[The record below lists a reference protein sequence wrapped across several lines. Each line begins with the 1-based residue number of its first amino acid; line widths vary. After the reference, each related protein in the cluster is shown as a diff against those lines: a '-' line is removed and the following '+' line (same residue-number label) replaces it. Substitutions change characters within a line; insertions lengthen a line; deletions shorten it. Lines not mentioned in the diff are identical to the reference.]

1 MIKYKRDPKD
11 YSLLTPCP
19 FGEQIKD
26 YDITI
31 NVGSIYCTHACDYK
45 GEKRN
50 PHEVECNHP

>member
-1 MIKYKRDPKD
+1 MAKMIKYKRDPKD

-45 GEKRN
+45 GESAIHTK
-50 PHEVECNHP
+50 